1 MNEKVREFMIPIQK
15 FPMIL
20 DSASF
25 AGAVMAL
32 EQANTEFMSGKREQ
46 RILLVCNKDNK
57 VIGKLS
63 PIDVVRGLEPNYDK
77 LIDKRTSS
85 FVSGFDYVIE
95 SMKEQ
100 AVLWSEPLKELCM
113 KAQDVQIKSFIK
125 SPSSTQVVQANDDLN
140 EAFHKFVIYRHDS
153 LFVKEG
159 EKLVGLIR
167 FSDVWRE
174 IIRRI
179 RDVCRL

>member
-1 MNEKVREFMIPIQK
+1 MDEKVRDFMVPINK

-20 DSASF
+20 DTTTF

-32 EQANTEFMSGKREQ
+32 EKANEEFMSGKREQ
-46 RILLVCNKDNK
+46 RIVLVCNSENQ

-77 LIDKRTSS
+77 VIDKRTSS
-85 FVSGFDYVIE
+85 FVSGFEYVIE
-95 SMKEQ
+95 SMKGQ
-100 AVLWSEPLKELCM
+100 AILWSEPLKDLCM
-113 KAQDVQIKSFIK
+113 KAQDVRIKSFLVP
-125 SPSSTQVVQANDDLN
+125 PSSTQIVQAEDNLN
-140 EAFHKFVIYRHDS
+140 EAFHKFVLYRHDS

-159 EKLVGLIR
+159 EKLIGLLR
-167 FSDVWRE
+167 FSDIWRE